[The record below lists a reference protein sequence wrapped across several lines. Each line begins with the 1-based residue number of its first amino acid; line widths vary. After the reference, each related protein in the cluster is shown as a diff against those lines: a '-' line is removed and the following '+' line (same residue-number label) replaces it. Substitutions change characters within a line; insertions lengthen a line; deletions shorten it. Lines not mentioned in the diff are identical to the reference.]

1 MRILALLLFALISPL
16 QAFAAELP
24 DRVRFAVTLE
34 VGNLAMAR
42 EWLDSGLNPDFEGSR
57 IGSGIM
63 IGAWEGNIPL
73 MELFYGRG
81 ADINKTNAFGEQA
94 VQLAAWKGQTEAVR
108 WLVERGA
115 KLDRV
120 GKEWSALHYAAFAGH
135 GEIVSFLVQRGANV
149 NALSTNGST
158 PLMMAAREGKEGIAD
173 MLLGA
178 GARVDI
184 ANDNGEH
191 AVQWAM
197 RHNNLTIARRM
208 AGEKFAEFVA
218 RPQQTYGPAIRSQA
232 VPDRADQLMAKAR
245 HLESFG
251 RFDEAAKLYREA
263 FASIKR
269 ADAAQVAKTK
279 KVDKART
286 VTGITITARRAD
298 PQAQTA
304 GVSYATPAT
313 DVKPESRTEAPTDTK
328 VGAGGTAPAV
338 VQDAADNWL
347 RQAQALE
354 AAGKRKE
361 AIAAYRQAAAA
372 LRSR

>member
-1 MRILALLLFALISPL
+1 MRSLILLFFALTSSI
-16 QAFAAELP
+16 QTYAADLP
-24 DRVRFAVTLE
+24 DRVRFAVSLE
-34 VGNLAMAR
+34 VGNMALAR
-42 EWLDSGLNPDFEGSR
+42 EWLDSGLDPNFEGSR
-57 IGSGIM
+57 LGSGIM

-73 MELFYGRG
+73 MELFYARG
-81 ADINKTNAFGEQA
+81 ADINKTNALGEQA
-94 VQLAAWKGQTEAVR
+94 VQLAAWKGHAEAVR

-135 GEIVSFLVQRGANV
+135 GEIVSFLIQRGASV

-158 PLMMAAREGKEGIAD
+158 PLMMAAREGKEAIAGL
-173 MLLGA
+173 LLGA
-178 GARVDI
+178 GAQVDI
-184 ANDNGEH
+184 VNDNGEH

-197 RHNNLTIARRM
+197 RHNNLSIARRM

-218 RPQQTYGPAIRSQA
+218 RPPPSYGPAIRSQA
-232 VPDRADQLMAKAR
+232 LPDKADQLMMQAKR
-245 HLESFG
+245 LESFG

-269 ADAAQVAKTK
+269 ADAAQAAKAK
-279 KVDKART
+279 KAEKVRA

-304 GVSYATPAT
+304 GLSYATPAT
-313 DVKPESRTEAPTDTK
+313 EVKPDPRAELKSDTK
-328 VGAGGTAPAV
+328 VGAGGTAPTV

-347 RQAQALE
+347 RQAQALD